1 MSPYENDIE
10 KIKRALRSSHAVRF
24 NLNTVDIDLDE
35 EYIPV
40 VRKREPKFLE
50 QPSEENE
57 SSRSRDSF

>member
-1 MSPYENDIE
+1 MSSYENDIE

-35 EYIPV
+35 EYIPIL
-40 VRKREPKFLE
+40 RKREPKFLD

>member
-1 MSPYENDIE
+1 MSSYENDIE

-40 VRKREPKFLE
+40 VRKREPKFLD

>member
-1 MSPYENDIE
+1 MSSYENDIE

-35 EYIPV
+35 EYIPIL
-40 VRKREPKFLE
+40 RKREPKFLE

>member
-1 MSPYENDIE
+1 MSSYENDIE
-10 KIKRALRSSHAVRF
+10 KIKRALRSSHAVMF

-40 VRKREPKFLE
+40 VRKRDPKFLD

>member
-1 MSPYENDIE
+1 MSSYEDDIE

-35 EYIPV
+35 EYIPIL
-40 VRKREPKFLE
+40 RKREPKFLD

>member
-1 MSPYENDIE
+1 MSSYENDIE
-10 KIKRALRSSHAVRF
+10 KIKRALRSSHAVMF

-40 VRKREPKFLE
+40 VRKREPKFLD

>member
-1 MSPYENDIE
+1 MSSYENDIE

-35 EYIPV
+35 EYIPIL
-40 VRKREPKFLE
+40 RRREPKFLE

-57 SSRSRDSF
+57 SQQEP